1 MAQIVRLDSIDELVD
16 VIEEYC
22 RLAKVEKAS
31 AKKREETRLASG
43 VLLLELRKRIEAGEG
58 GNFTWWEWYK
68 NNLTSVR
75 SRRDA
80 ERLIALVSEDDPVA
94 AAEEERKKKRTAMR
108 ALREQRAGETAQVL
122 DFTTATHTGNVGRK
136 PKVVPDPVEQIWQS
150 IAQRIAE
157 LSSAQKQR
165 LIAAILA
172 GELR

>member
-1 MAQIVRLDSIDELVD
+1 MAEVVRLDGIDDLVD

-31 AKKREETRLASG
+31 AKKRAETRLASG

-108 ALREQRAGETAQVL
+108 ALREQRTGKAAQVL
-122 DFTTATHTGNVGRK
+122 DFPTATHIGNVGRK
-136 PKVVPDPVEQIWQS
+136 PDPVEQIWQS